1 MRKFVRR
8 LAPIAVM
15 ALTPMATITI
25 ATPAVSWA
33 QCDPGQY
40 WEPFSKACLPLGQG
54 PTPLNC
60 PPGQWWDPSG
70 NVCRQLGQGPTPL
83 GCDPGQWWDPTTNV
97 CRPLGEGPP
106 GPPG

>member
-15 ALTPMATITI
+15 ALAPMATVTI

-54 PTPLNC
+54 PTPLA
-60 PPGQWWDPSG
+60 
-70 NVCRQLGQGPTPL
+70 
-83 GCDPGQWWDPTTNV
+83 CDPGQYWDPTTNV

-106 GPPG
+106 GPPAPPGG